1 MDKTEPALV
10 PEWLKSSGSVTGG
23 GSTNHHF
30 APSLLQS
37 DDGAALKP
45 ARKLMVNSNDH
56 DTGRS
61 SNLERTTS
69 SYFRRSSSSNG
80 SGHPRSFSS
89 FGRTN
94 REREWEKD
102 IHDYRDKDKSVLS
115 DHRHRDYSDPLG
127 NILPGRLE
135 RDMLRR
141 SQSMITGKR
150 GDMWPRKVAADMS
163 TVNKTIHSNGDGQ
176 LASGIV
182 TSSVQKAAFDRNF
195 PSLGAEDKQGAPDIG
210 RVTSPGLTSAIQ
222 SLPIGNTV
230 VIGGD
235 GWTSA
240 LAEVPV
246 IIGSNTTGVS
256 SVQQSVSAS
265 SVSVAPSTT
274 SGLNMAETL
283 VQGPARARAN
293 ATPQLSVGTQRLEEL
308 AIKQSRQLIPMTPS
322 MPKTLVPSPSDKPKS
337 KIGLQPLHLV
347 NHSQRGG
354 PARSDVTKTS
364 NVGKLHVLKPSRERN
379 GVSPT
384 AKDSLSPTMGSRV
397 ANSPLAVTPSAA
409 GSASLRSP
417 RNNPT
422 LASAERRPSVVLTSV
437 EKRPTSQAQ
446 SRNDFFNLMRKKSS
460 TNPPSAVPESGPAVS
475 SPVSEKSDEL
485 ITEVV
490 TAPVTPKGRDILSSD
505 NSGLDWSNENR
516 GDKTENGNNEAC
528 GVSQNDRDDEID
540 NVNGD
545 ACDVSQRD
553 QGDEVHDGNGDA
565 CDVSQKFLDNGEKHS
580 SPDEVLY
587 PDEEEAAFLRSLGW
601 EENGEDEGLTEE
613 EINAFYKECMKLKPS
628 SNLLQRMLPKISPL
642 LDSQMGSVAG
652 AVSGLSSSDSE
663 LKS

>member
-37 DDGAALKP
+37 GNPECLDDGAALKP

-115 DHRHRDYSDPLG
+115 DHRHHDYSDPLG

-150 GDMWPRKVAADMS
+150 GDMWPRKVAADVS

-308 AIKQSRQLIPMTPS
+308 ALKQSRQLIPMTPS

-379 GVSPT
+379 GVSPI

-475 SPVSEKSDEL
+475 SSVSEKSDEL
-485 ITEVV
+485 ITEV
-490 TAPVTPKGRDILSSD
+490 
-505 NSGLDWSNENR
+505 

-601 EENGEDEGLTEE
+601 EENE
-613 EINAFYKECMKLKPS
+613 KMKA
-628 SNLLQRMLPKISPL
+628 LQRRRLMLSTRRMLPKISPL

-652 AVSGLSSSDSE
+652 AVSGLSSSDS
-663 LKS
+663 S

>member
-1 MDKTEPALV
+1 MVEPHPFCAFH
-10 PEWLKSSGSVTGG
+10 G
-23 GSTNHHF
+23 HH
-30 APSLLQS
+30 
-37 DDGAALKP
+37 
-45 ARKLMVNSNDH
+45 LM
-56 DTGRS
+56 
-61 SNLERTTS
+61 
-69 SYFRRSSSSNG
+69 F
-80 SGHPRSFSS
+80 
-89 FGRTN
+89 
-94 REREWEKD
+94 
-102 IHDYRDKDKSVLS
+102 
-115 DHRHRDYSDPLG
+115 
-127 NILPGRLE
+127 
-135 RDMLRR
+135 
-141 SQSMITGKR
+141 
-150 GDMWPRKVAADMS
+150 
-163 TVNKTIHSNGDGQ
+163 
-176 LASGIV
+176 V
-182 TSSVQKAAFDRNF
+182 TSGDLTISISASATVVLTST
-195 PSLGAEDKQGAPDIG
+195 PIIVYIVG
-210 RVTSPGLTSAIQ
+210 RVF
-222 SLPIGNTV
+222 
-230 VIGGD
+230 
-235 GWTSA
+235 
-240 LAEVPV
+240 
-246 IIGSNTTGVS
+246 
-256 SVQQSVSAS
+256 
-265 SVSVAPSTT
+265 
-274 SGLNMAETL
+274 
-283 VQGPARARAN
+283 
-293 ATPQLSVGTQRLEEL
+293 
-308 AIKQSRQLIPMTPS
+308 
-322 MPKTLVPSPSDKPKS
+322 VPSPSDKPKS

-475 SPVSEKSDEL
+475 SSVSEKSDEL

>member
-1 MDKTEPALV
+1 M
-10 PEWLKSSGSVTGG
+10 
-23 GSTNHHF
+23 
-30 APSLLQS
+30 
-37 DDGAALKP
+37 
-45 ARKLMVNSNDH
+45 
-56 DTGRS
+56 
-61 SNLERTTS
+61 
-69 SYFRRSSSSNG
+69 
-80 SGHPRSFSS
+80 
-89 FGRTN
+89 
-94 REREWEKD
+94 
-102 IHDYRDKDKSVLS
+102 
-115 DHRHRDYSDPLG
+115 
-127 NILPGRLE
+127 
-135 RDMLRR
+135 
-141 SQSMITGKR
+141 
-150 GDMWPRKVAADMS
+150 
-163 TVNKTIHSNGDGQ
+163 
-176 LASGIV
+176 
-182 TSSVQKAAFDRNF
+182 
-195 PSLGAEDKQGAPDIG
+195 
-210 RVTSPGLTSAIQ
+210 
-222 SLPIGNTV
+222 
-230 VIGGD
+230 
-235 GWTSA
+235 
-240 LAEVPV
+240 
-246 IIGSNTTGVS
+246 
-256 SVQQSVSAS
+256 
-265 SVSVAPSTT
+265 
-274 SGLNMAETL
+274 
-283 VQGPARARAN
+283 
-293 ATPQLSVGTQRLEEL
+293 
-308 AIKQSRQLIPMTPS
+308 
-322 MPKTLVPSPSDKPKS
+322 PSPSDKPKS

-475 SPVSEKSDEL
+475 SSVSEKSDEL

-528 GVSQNDRDDEID
+528 GVSQNDRDDEIE
-540 NVNGD
+540 NVDGD

-613 EINAFYKECMKLKPS
+613 EINAFYKEVITRVTQSLH
-628 SNLLQRMLPKISPL
+628 
-642 LDSQMGSVAG
+642 SV
-652 AVSGLSSSDSE
+652 
-663 LKS
+663 

>member
-102 IHDYRDKDKSVLS
+102 IHDYRDKDKS
-115 DHRHRDYSDPLG
+115 
-127 NILPGRLE
+127 
-135 RDMLRR
+135 
-141 SQSMITGKR
+141 
-150 GDMWPRKVAADMS
+150 
-163 TVNKTIHSNGDGQ
+163 
-176 LASGIV
+176 
-182 TSSVQKAAFDRNF
+182 
-195 PSLGAEDKQGAPDIG
+195 
-210 RVTSPGLTSAIQ
+210 
-222 SLPIGNTV
+222 
-230 VIGGD
+230 
-235 GWTSA
+235 
-240 LAEVPV
+240 
-246 IIGSNTTGVS
+246 
-256 SVQQSVSAS
+256 QSVSAS

-308 AIKQSRQLIPMTPS
+308 ALKQSRQLIPMTPS

-460 TNPPSAVPESGPAVS
+460 TNPPSAVPESGPA
-475 SPVSEKSDEL
+475 
-485 ITEVV
+485 
-490 TAPVTPKGRDILSSD
+490 
-505 NSGLDWSNENR
+505 
-516 GDKTENGNNEAC
+516 
-528 GVSQNDRDDEID
+528 NDRDDEID

-663 LKS
+663 LWFLLVHLKKEKEARNLFPFGYLLLWFVRLFDGLNYHVPFMFAYRAMEIEGEKQKAQSLLTIPHGP